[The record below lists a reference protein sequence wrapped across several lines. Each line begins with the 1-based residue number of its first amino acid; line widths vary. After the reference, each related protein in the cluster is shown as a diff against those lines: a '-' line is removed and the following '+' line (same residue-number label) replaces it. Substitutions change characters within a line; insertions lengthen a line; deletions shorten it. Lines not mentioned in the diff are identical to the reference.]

1 MRQGYLAK
9 PGFIYKN
16 YVQYTLEYYNLLM
29 MGKLFVMLESLKYD
43 KFNTDILIWVDAG
56 YTHIFAD
63 SINIFDPENVVR
75 KYYQLLQPQWV
86 LFCYDQPTVVLNG
99 YA

>member
-1 MRQGYLAK
+1 
-9 PGFIYKN
+9 
-16 YVQYTLEYYNLLM
+16 M

-56 YTHIFAD
+56 YTHIFPD
-63 SINIFDPENVVR
+63 SLNIFDPENLVR

-99 YA
+99 YAEGELRYIDRKLKTS